1 MKNKDVNFEDI
12 VGRYLSITV
21 DDEVFR
27 IYAEESGE
35 GIPLIC
41 LHTAGSDSRQFRH
54 MLNDKEF
61 TKKYRVIAFD
71 LPWHGKSN
79 PPEGY
84 HLKEYKLTTDL
95 YKKIIVID
103 GNLIPLMQNLQY
115 FKDIII
121 SNGAS
126 DF

>member
-1 MKNKDVNFEDI
+1 MKNKDVNFENI

-61 TKKYRVIAFD
+61 TKKYRVNTA
-71 LPWHGKSN
+71 
-79 PPEGY
+79 
-84 HLKEYKLTTDL
+84 
-95 YKKIIVID
+95 
-103 GNLIPLMQNLQY
+103 
-115 FKDIII
+115 
-121 SNGAS
+121 
-126 DF
+126 